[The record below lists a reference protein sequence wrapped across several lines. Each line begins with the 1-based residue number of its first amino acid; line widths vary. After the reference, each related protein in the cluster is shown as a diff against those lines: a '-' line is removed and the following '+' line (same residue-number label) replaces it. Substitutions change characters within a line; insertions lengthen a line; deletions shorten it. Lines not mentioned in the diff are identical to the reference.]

1 MLKKK
6 YKMAICYDFDG
17 TLSPGNMQEYGFFY
31 GLGDLAKHFWKEST
45 QIAKENNADPILA
58 YMKHMI
64 DKAAESRIPTT
75 KKAFH
80 DYGKTVKFYNGVDT
94 WFERINEYGK
104 QHNISIE
111 HYIVSSGLKEM
122 IEGTKIKKEFKKIY
136 ACSFIYDHNSVAK
149 WPAVAVNY
157 TTKTQF
163 LFRINKGI
171 NDDSDNKKINDFIP
185 EKDRPVPFKRMV
197 YIGDGATDIP
207 CMKLVKDKGG
217 FSIAVYPNTPP
228 KKRTEA
234 NRLIKDGRVHY
245 SIEADYSADGHME
258 SLIKAIIR
266 KVVSDLDLNELG
278 SMKKTTGKKN
288 GDHEGAHVGKNSSTF
303 NF

>member
-17 TLSPGNMQEYGFFY
+17 TLSPGNMQEYGFFS
-31 GLGDLAKHFWKEST
+31 GLGDLAKNFWKEST
-45 QIAKENNADPILA
+45 QIAKENKADPILA

-64 DKAAESRIPTT
+64 DKAAEGKIPTT
-75 KKAFH
+75 QKAFR

-94 WFERINEYGK
+94 WFGRINEYGK

-149 WPAVAVNY
+149 WPAIAVNY

-171 NDDSDNKKINDFIP
+171 HDDSDNKKINDFIP
-185 EKDRPVPFKRMV
+185 EKERTIPFKRMV
-197 YIGDGATDIP
+197 YIGDGTTDIP

-217 FSIAVYPNTPP
+217 FSIAVYPDTPP

-234 NRLIKDGRVHY
+234 NKLINDGRVNY
-245 SIEADYSADGHME
+245 SIEANYSIDSHMDL
-258 SLIKAIIR
+258 LIKAIIR
-266 KVVSDLDLNELG
+266 KVISDLDLEELS
-278 SMKKTTGKKN
+278 SMKKSMLKKN
-288 GDHEGAHVGKNSSTF
+288 RKDSSAKVAVKATSF
-303 NF
+303 